1 MYCKIATLE
10 DIPDLCILLQQLFSQ
25 EAEFESDTK
34 IQADALKMIID
45 NKSTGEIFII
55 LKEEKI
61 VGMVN
66 LLYTI
71 STALGSKVAILED
84 MILDK
89 NYRGQ
94 NLGTTLIDFALATA
108 KESGCKRVTLLTDED
123 NTQAHKF
130 YENKGFEKSSMVPFK
145 MIL

>member
-66 LLYTI
+66 FLYTI

-89 NYRGQ
+89 NCRGQ

>member
-66 LLYTI
+66 FLYTI

-94 NLGTTLIDFALATA
+94 NLGTTLIDFA
-108 KESGCKRVTLLTDED
+108 
-123 NTQAHKF
+123 
-130 YENKGFEKSSMVPFK
+130 
-145 MIL
+145 

>member
-1 MYCKIATLE
+1 
-10 DIPDLCILLQQLFSQ
+10 
-25 EAEFESDTK
+25 
-34 IQADALKMIID
+34 
-45 NKSTGEIFII
+45 
-55 LKEEKI
+55 KI

-66 LLYTI
+66 FLYTI

-89 NYRGQ
+89 NCRGQ